1 VRCAALLL
9 LPITLAIAGCGSGDE
24 AGSTSGSS
32 EREITSDADPAAV
45 RVIDAWATTLRQGD
59 IEGAARYF
67 AIPSIA
73 ENAGTLI
80 RIEDVDD
87 ARLTTRGQVEAFNQS
102 LPCGAKLT
110 EAVAADRFTVATF
123 VLTERPGPGLCG
135 AGTGNAAQTAFVIE
149 DGQITEW
156 RRVAIGSE
164 EAPSRST

>member
-87 ARLTTRGQVEAFNQS
+87 ARLFNAS
-102 LPCGAKLT
+102 LPCGARL
-110 EAVAADRFTVATF
+110 VRADDEGEFTVATF

>member
-1 VRCAALLL
+1 VASRGILAAGAIA
-9 LPITLAIAGCGSGDE
+9 ITLAACGGGDGADTTGPGSPAQEIAG
-24 AGSTSGSS
+24 
-32 EREITSDADPAAV
+32 DADPAAV

-59 IEGAARYF
+59 IEGAAGYF

-87 ARLTTRGQVEAFNQS
+87 ARLFNAS
-102 LPCGAKLT
+102 LPCGARL
-110 EAVAADRFTVATF
+110 VRADDQGEFTVATF
-123 VLTERPGPGLCG
+123 VLTERPGPGACG

-156 RRVAIGSE
+156 RRVAIGIE
-164 EAPSRST
+164 QAPSRST